1 MREKANS
8 YITRETV
15 WKKFH
20 WKKQKIFFC
29 TIPKFQK
36 ISTLN
41 ICGGTKYIYPKKQK
55 MLRRKDT
62 LRISE
67 AVVWRCSVKK
77 EHLRTAAVGIFLLK
91 HIDTKKQK

>member
-1 MREKANS
+1 MREKTNS
-8 YITRETV
+8 YISGETV

-36 ISTLN
+36 IATLN
-41 ICGGTKYIYPKKQK
+41 ICDGTKYIYPKKQK
-55 MLRRKDT
+55 KLRRKDT

-77 EHLRTAAVGIFLLK
+77 ENLRTAAVGILLLK
-91 HIDTKKQK
+91 QIDAKKQK